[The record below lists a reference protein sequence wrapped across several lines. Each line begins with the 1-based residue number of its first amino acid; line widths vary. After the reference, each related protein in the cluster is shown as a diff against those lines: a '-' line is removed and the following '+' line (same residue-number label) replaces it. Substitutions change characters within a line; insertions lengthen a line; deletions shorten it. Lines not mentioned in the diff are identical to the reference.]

1 MVPHGCDCITQ
12 KPKAGR
18 SKVQGQPGIHS
29 LLQATLSYLNR
40 SVLGER
46 KKNQEKRHRTWK
58 EAVNPPAFLFSKS
71 EGRKHKSI
79 DSFGFVETGS
89 YVAQA
94 GLRLTR

>member
-46 KKNQEKRHRTWK
+46 KKKLRE
-58 EAVNPPAFLFSKS
+58 EAQNMEGSSYPTRFSLF
-71 EGRKHKSI
+71 
-79 DSFGFVETGS
+79 
-89 YVAQA
+89 
-94 GLRLTR
+94 